1 MHNLIIKFNFKKNSH
16 ITKTT
21 QWNDPRQA
29 YNLPINQTDINKEL
43 RTSIHNSIPL
53 PANWEEA
60 RTATGEIYYIDHS
73 NQTTSWSDPRIS
85 IYMQQENLKNSNQ
98 NINYLQN
105 NNASSNSS
113 LFSPFSSASS
123 SSSSSSSL
131 NINQNFSQHQSY
143 DNYNSM
149 FSTDSTQTNYKVINN
164 LKKKLDQLLS
174 QKFSICKELEELSKQ
189 VIYLKRTII

>member
-1 MHNLIIKFNFKKNSH
+1 M
-16 ITKTT
+16 
-21 QWNDPRQA
+21 
-29 YNLPINQTDINKEL
+29 
-43 RTSIHNSIPL
+43 
-53 PANWEEA
+53 PANWEES

-105 NNASSNSS
+105 NNVSSNSS

-143 DNYNSM
+143 DNCNSM
-149 FSTDSTQTNYKVINN
+149 FSTDSTQTNYTVINN

-189 VIYLKRTII
+189 VI

>member
-1 MHNLIIKFNFKKNSH
+1 
-16 ITKTT
+16 
-21 QWNDPRQA
+21 
-29 YNLPINQTDINKEL
+29 
-43 RTSIHNSIPL
+43 
-53 PANWEEA
+53 
-60 RTATGEIYYIDHS
+60 
-73 NQTTSWSDPRIS
+73 
-85 IYMQQENLKNSNQ
+85 MQQENLKNSNQ